1 MFGAFPGEKAKRNI
15 LSVMQ
20 PGNNFFLLQIKTKWC
35 DCSHLFQLDEDIF
48 NYFLRSKR
56 EI

>member
-1 MFGAFPGEKAKRNI
+1 MFGAFPGEKAKRNS

-20 PGNNFFLLQIKTKWC
+20 PGNNFFRIQIKTKWC

-56 EI
+56 GI